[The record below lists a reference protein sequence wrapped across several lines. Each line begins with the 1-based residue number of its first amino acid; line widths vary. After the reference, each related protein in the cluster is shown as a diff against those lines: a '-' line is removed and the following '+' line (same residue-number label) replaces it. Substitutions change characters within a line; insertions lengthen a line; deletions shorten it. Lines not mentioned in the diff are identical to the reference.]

1 MQLIPH
7 AAFLCRYRTLG
18 VSSSDITLNV
28 DSGHRGTG
36 RRLKVYIRNKGGEG
50 RGGEGG
56 SVKLHVCKAKEST
69 TVGMSTGWYFCTTLM
84 A

>member
-1 MQLIPH
+1 MQSIPH

-36 RRLKVYIRNKGGEG
+36 RRLKVYATREGMGGEG
-50 RGGEGG
+50 REA
-56 SVKLHVCKAKEST
+56 V
-69 TVGMSTGWYFCTTLM
+69 
-84 A
+84 